1 MWHLNWNPFKFHV
14 AFTAPKKKRIA
25 ININRNVFCG
35 SSSRFMLCA
44 NVMTIPSFRNRA
56 RKIQQYS
63 NCPLVQP
70 INALN
75 CYPEAF
81 IWFNHSIKMV
91 TKTSTGTCPQHT
103 LLKRDSFDKTFFSFA
118 QLFFPKLMYIISI
131 VSFNFRSWGRHFTDM
146 TTILAW
152 M

>member
-1 MWHLNWNPFKFHV
+1 MLQLRNSFFSSLICYEYFVLFNYLCGERFRLQLQMKTVNSFSSNSVTSLRRMDYVLKRKKFIHVCGISTEIRSNSMWPLP
-14 AFTAPKKKRIA
+14 PRKKRELQSIS
-25 ININRNVFCG
+25 IGMFFCG

-81 IWFNHSIKMV
+81 I
-91 TKTSTGTCPQHT
+91 
-103 LLKRDSFDKTFFSFA
+103 
-118 QLFFPKLMYIISI
+118 
-131 VSFNFRSWGRHFTDM
+131 
-146 TTILAW
+146 
-152 M
+152 